1 MRAEKREVYYYSPLL
16 SRREYQKWSTCSLIR
31 RVYRGSARD
40 LVASL
45 VKESA
50 LSPEDLADL
59 RAVLYP
65 EEPLIWPFQTE
76 ETVDKAGFD
85 LEYGNY
91 VVLDHGNRSTAYC
104 HLQHSRVTAG
114 DYVAAGEAIGTV
126 GSTGMSTGPHL
137 HFAVSLDGVFCDPL
151 EVLPVLDVEF

>member
-16 SRREYQKWSTCSLIR
+16 SRREYQKWSTGSLIR

-65 EEPLIWPFQTE
+65 EEPLMAFPDGGDGGQ
-76 ETVDKAGFD
+76 G
-85 LEYGNY
+85 
-91 VVLDHGNRSTAYC
+91 
-104 HLQHSRVTAG
+104 RV
-114 DYVAAGEAIGTV
+114 
-126 GSTGMSTGPHL
+126 
-137 HFAVSLDGVFCDPL
+137 
-151 EVLPVLDVEF
+151 